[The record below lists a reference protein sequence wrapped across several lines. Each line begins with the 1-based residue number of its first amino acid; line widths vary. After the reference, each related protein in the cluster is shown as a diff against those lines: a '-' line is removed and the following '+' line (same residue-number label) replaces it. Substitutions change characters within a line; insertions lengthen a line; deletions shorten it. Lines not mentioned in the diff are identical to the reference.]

1 MQETAAAHAPQA
13 GPAVFRWYTA
23 LCAGLAR
30 ASLMLAV
37 ALLIGVIVCVQ
48 WQVIGRYVFNDTP
61 TWAEALALLLV
72 LYMTSLGVAV
82 GVRDAGHIGLESLA
96 TLLPLSWQRWLAMV
110 VHLLVATFGV
120 LMAKSGWLWATGK
133 WNEKKPMLGVPE
145 GADYVP
151 LVVAG
156 ILIVLFCTEHIIA
169 LLRGHE
175 VAPAWN

>member
-1 MQETAAAHAPQA
+1 MPHSPPAAGAAAGMRLFA
-13 GPAVFRWYTA
+13 WYTRACELLSRTA
-23 LCAGLAR
+23 LGIAIVLLLGV
-30 ASLMLAV
+30 V
-37 ALLIGVIVCVQ
+37 ACVQ

-72 LYMTSLGVAV
+72 LYMTSLAVAV

-96 TLLPLSWQRWLAMV
+96 TLLPESWQRWLAIV
-110 VHLLVATFGV
+110 VHLLVASFGV
-120 LMAKSGWLWATGK
+120 LMAKSGWLWATMK

-156 ILIVLFCTEHIIA
+156 VLIVAFCAEHIIA
-169 LLRGHE
+169 LVRGHE
-175 VAPAWN
+175 VAQTWS